1 MTSSNSSALAWRE
14 STDISRP
21 RVRVCR
27 AREDGEAAEEE
38 EEVDEVEAEV
48 RMEDGARVDGA
59 EVEVTGVVEVTIL
72 DLTMMK
78 NLIEFLHLQAT
89 SGEMEVTEAASMMA
103 EETEASR
110 GTAATLTWTEEERSR
125 GAGLREE
132 AAGEA
137 GAAVTE
143 VAEAEVEVEA
153 EAGGRVEAGPLCPT
167 S

>member
-1 MTSSNSSALAWRE
+1 
-14 STDISRP
+14 
-21 RVRVCR
+21 
-27 AREDGEAAEEE
+27 
-38 EEVDEVEAEV
+38 
-48 RMEDGARVDGA
+48 
-59 EVEVTGVVEVTIL
+59 
-72 DLTMMK
+72 MMK

-110 GTAATLTWTEEERSR
+110 DTAATLTWTEEERSR

-137 GAAVTE
+137 GAAVIEAAE
-143 VAEAEVEVEA
+143 VEVEVEA